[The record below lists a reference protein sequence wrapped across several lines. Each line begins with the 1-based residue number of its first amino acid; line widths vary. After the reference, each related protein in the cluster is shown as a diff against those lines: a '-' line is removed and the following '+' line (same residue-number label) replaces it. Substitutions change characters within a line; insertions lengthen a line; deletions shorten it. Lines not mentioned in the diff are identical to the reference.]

1 MFWRVRNFGRT
12 IFNLYDRHPLLMNS
26 AAGATVYTL
35 GEIVVEIQQSETVS
49 LKSLDWK
56 RVSQIGALG
65 SVENGLLML
74 LWSVFFFYFNTLTL
88 GEA

>member
-1 MFWRVRNFGRT
+1 MFSRARNFGRT
-12 IFNLYDRHPLLMNS
+12 IFTLYDRHPLLMNS

-35 GEIVVEIQQSETVS
+35 GEIVVEIQQSES
-49 LKSLDWK
+49 LSISALDLK

-74 LWSVFFFYFNTLTL
+74 LW
-88 GEA
+88 